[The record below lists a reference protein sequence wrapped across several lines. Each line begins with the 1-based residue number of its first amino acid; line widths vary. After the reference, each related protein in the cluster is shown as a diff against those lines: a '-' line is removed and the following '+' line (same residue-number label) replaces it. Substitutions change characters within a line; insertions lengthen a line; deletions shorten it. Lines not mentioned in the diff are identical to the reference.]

1 MRNSLVWL
9 LERSKDG
16 MVLSPERCCTIIT
29 TKCGQSQIY
38 DPCGLITSDCLS
50 FFWDQ
55 SILRLSTCSTRDQNY
70 EKSLV
75 WLLERSKDGMVLPLE
90 KCHATC
96 GQSQIYDPCDCISSN
111 LMSLIRDRCVNFVI
125 VHM

>member
-16 MVLSPERCCTIIT
+16 MVLSLEKCCTIST

-55 SILRLSTCSTRDQNY
+55 SILRLSTCSTRGQNY
-70 EKSLV
+70 EKKSGLV
-75 WLLERSKDGMVLPLE
+75 TRE
-90 KCHATC
+90 K
-96 GQSQIYDPCDCISSN
+96 
-111 LMSLIRDRCVNFVI
+111 
-125 VHM
+125 